1 MKLTFR
7 GALTEPFAVS
17 GDKIGV
23 IVPTGWSAANMTFQ
37 VSHDRVSFFDLYGY
51 DGSAVTE
58 ATSTVTANTAISLAG
73 IAEHLAPFQ
82 WARIR
87 SGVAATPV
95 NQGAVAAARVF
106 TFGTGKTL
114 TVTSG
119 VKGMIGNELSFSF
132 ETNKKDDLELAVSG
146 AHTTIKLAS
155 DTSAKNSAA
164 AIQALIQA
172 ATISDIDVTTLTVAE
187 SQGYAA
193 ARPAATKAVGAIAF
207 ADAEETALGKLTIT
221 AGVGGEGGNFVRDI
235 SWGAN
240 LTDEL
245 TVGITEQGLLAIM
258 LASTTGSKN
267 SANALQTAIRALTD
281 TPFDPFLPALT
292 VVGDATWTAAPVTGT
307 TFVSCGLVSAESVVG
322 ADIAVP
328 DSGPLL
334 GGEDL
339 EIELTIR

>member
-1 MKLTFR
+1 MKLAFR

-17 GDKIGV
+17 GEKIGV
-23 IVPTGWSAANMTFQ
+23 LVPTGWSAADMTFQ

-73 IAEHLAPFQ
+73 IAEHIAPFQ

-114 TVTSG
+114 TITSG
-119 VKGMIGNELSFSF
+119 INGMIGNELSFSF
-132 ETNKKDDLELAVSG
+132 ETNQKDDLELAVSG

-155 DTSAKNSAA
+155 DTSSKNSDA

-172 ATISDIDVTTLTVAE
+172 ATVADIDVSSLTVAE
-187 SQGYAA
+187 SVGYAA
-193 ARPAATKAVGAIAF
+193 ARPAATKAVAVYEF
-207 ADAEETALGKLTIT
+207 ADESEVSLGTLTFT
-221 AGVGGEGGNFVRDI
+221 AGIGGEGGNCLANI
-235 SWGAN
+235 SWGVN
-240 LTDEL
+240 
-245 TVGITEQGLLAIM
+245 TEDDLSVSVNALGQLEVLLAK
-258 LASTTGSKN
+258 TTASKN
-267 SANALQTAIRALTD
+267 AAAAIEAAVQALTD
-281 TPFDPFLPALT
+281 TPFDAFL
-292 VVGDATWTAAPVTGT
+292 TAATVAGDTAWDAAPATGFT
-307 TFVSCGLVSAESVVG
+307 AVSNLAEGATGG
-322 ADIAVP
+322 ADITVP
-328 DSGPLL
+328 E
-334 GGEDL
+334 GGNLYGGDRF

>member
-1 MKLTFR
+1 MKLAFR

-23 IVPTGWSAANMTFQ
+23 IVPTGWSAADMTFQ

-73 IAEHLAPFQ
+73 IADHLAPFQ

-119 VKGMIGNELSFSF
+119 IDGMIGNELSFSF
-132 ETNKKDDLELAVSG
+132 ETNLKDDLELAVSG
-146 AHTTIKLAS
+146 THTTIKLAS
-155 DTSAKNSAA
+155 DTSLKNSAA
-164 AIQALIQA
+164 AIETLIQA

-193 ARPAATKAVGAIAF
+193 ARPAATKAVAVYQF
-207 ADAEETALGKLTIT
+207 LDEEETSLGTLTFT
-221 AGVGGEGGNFVRDI
+221 AGIGGAGGNFVSEI
-235 SWGAN
+235 SWGTN
-240 LTDEL
+240 DTDEL
-245 TVGITEQGLLAIM
+245 AVSINDLGKLEIM
-258 LASTTGSKN
+258 LAPTTASSN
-267 SANALQTAIRALTD
+267 AAAAIASAIQALTD
-281 TPFDPFLPALT
+281 TPFDEFLAALT
-292 VVGDATWTAAPVTGT
+292 VDGDATWDAAPATGFT
-307 TFVSCGLVSAESVVG
+307 AVGSLTEGATEG
-322 ADIAVP
+322 ADITVP
-328 DSGPLL
+328 E
-334 GGEDL
+334 GGNLYGGDRF

>member
-1 MKLTFR
+1 MKLAFR

-23 IVPTGWSAANMTFQ
+23 LVPTGWSAADMTFQ

-73 IAEHLAPFQ
+73 IADHLAPFQ

-87 SGVAATPV
+87 SGVAAKPV

-119 VKGMIGNELSFSF
+119 VDGMIGNELSFSF

-146 AHTTIKLAS
+146 THVTIKLAS
-155 DTSAKNSAA
+155 DTSSKNSAA
-164 AIQALIQA
+164 AIQALIRA
-172 ATISDIDVTTLTVAE
+172 ATISDIDVTSLTVAE
-187 SQGYAA
+187 SAGYAA
-193 ARPAATKAVGAIAF
+193 ARPAATKAVALISF
-207 ADAEETALGKLTIT
+207 MDAEETAQGALTLT
-221 AGVGGEGGNFVRDI
+221 AGLGGAGGNFVSNA

-240 LTDEL
+240 IADEL
-245 TVGITEQGLLAIM
+245 SVSVNELGAVEIM
-258 LASTTGSKN
+258 LASTTASN
-267 SANALQTAIRALTD
+267 NTAAAIQTAIRNLTGTD
-281 TPFDPFLPALT
+281 YDEFLAAMT
-292 VVGDATWTAAPVTGT
+292 VTADATWTAKPVTGA
-307 TFVSCGLVSAESVVG
+307 TFVTNGLVRDGSTEGSDIVVP
-322 ADIAVP
+322 A
-328 DSGPLL
+328 
-334 GGEDL
+334 GGNLYGGDRF

>member
-1 MKLTFR
+1 MKLAFR

-23 IVPTGWSAANMTFQ
+23 IVPTGWSAAGMTFQ

-95 NQGAVAAARVF
+95 NQGAVAASKVF
-106 TFGTGKTL
+106 TFDTGKTL
-114 TVTSG
+114 TITSG
-119 VKGMIGNELSFSF
+119 VNGMIGNELSFSF
-132 ETNKKDDLELAVSG
+132 ETNLKDDLEIVVSG
-146 AHTTIKLAS
+146 THVTIKLAS
-155 DTSAKNSAA
+155 DTSSKNSAA
-164 AIQALIQA
+164 AIQALIQT

-193 ARPAATKAVGAIAF
+193 ARPAATKAVAVYQF
-207 ADAEETALGKLTIT
+207 LDEEETPLGTLTFT
-221 AGVGGEGGNFVRDI
+221 AGIGGAGGNFVSEI
-235 SWGAN
+235 SWGTN
-240 LTDEL
+240 DTDEL
-245 TVGITEQGLLAIM
+245 AVSINDLGKLEIM
-258 LASTTGSKN
+258 LAPTTASSN
-267 SANALQTAIRALTD
+267 AAAAIASAIQALTD
-281 TPFDPFLPALT
+281 TPFDEFLAALA
-292 VVGDATWTAAPVTGT
+292 VDGDDTWDAAPATGFT
-307 TFVSCGLVSAESVVG
+307 TIGNLTEGATEG
-322 ADIAVP
+322 ADITVP
-328 DSGPLL
+328 E
-334 GGEDL
+334 GGNLYGGDRF

>member
-1 MKLTFR
+1 MKLAFR

-58 ATSTVTANTAISLAG
+58 ATLTVTANTAISLAG
-73 IAEHLAPFQ
+73 IADHLAPFQ

-146 AHTTIKLAS
+146 THTTIKLAS
-155 DTSAKNSAA
+155 DTSSKNRAA
-164 AIQALIQA
+164 AIEGAIQA
-172 ATISDIDVTTLTVAE
+172 ATIGDIDVTTLTVAE
-187 SQGYAA
+187 SPGYAA
-193 ARPAATKAVGAIAF
+193 ARPAATKAVAVYQF
-207 ADAEETALGKLTIT
+207 LDEEEKSLGTLTFT
-221 AGVGGEGGNFVRDI
+221 AGIGGAGGNFVSEI
-235 SWGAN
+235 SWGTN
-240 LTDEL
+240 DTDEL
-245 TVGITEQGLLAIM
+245 AVSINDLGKLEIM
-258 LASTTGSKN
+258 LAPTTASSN
-267 SANALQTAIRALTD
+267 AAAAIASAIQALTD
-281 TPFDPFLPALT
+281 TPFDAFLAAAT
-292 VVGDATWTAAPVTGT
+292 VAGDATWDAAPATGFT
-307 TFVSCGLVSAESVVG
+307 TIGNLTEGATEG
-322 ADIAVP
+322 ADITVP
-328 DSGPLL
+328 E
-334 GGEDL
+334 GGNLYGGDRF